1 MVRALAVEG
10 WIIGLFVIL
19 DGIYVVVFPPA
30 QDEAQGFAIIVIG
43 AFIIL
48 ATLHLT
54 KTMEN
59 GEDTS
64 RLP

>member
-1 MVRALAVEG
+1 
-10 WIIGLFVIL
+10 
-19 DGIYVVVFPPA
+19 
-30 QDEAQGFAIIVIG
+30 VIG